1 MNQLSIYLEKFKN
14 LEPLDAKT
22 KRSVVAAFKKV
33 LNADIDIKAI
43 KIAKNAIFINIE
55 PALKSEAFIHKEELK
70 ESIEGNLAL
79 L

>member
-22 KRSVVAAFKKV
+22 KRSVIFAFKKV
-33 LNADIDIKAI
+33 LNADIDIKSI

-55 PALKSEAFIHKEELK
+55 PVLKSEAFIHKEELA
-70 ESIEGNLAL
+70 ECIEGNLGII
-79 L
+79 